1 MFLLQLAAAGGIV
14 AVAVGRQAMHAQM
27 TDLGAAACIDYTRE
41 DVAVRTLALSGD
53 PWTPSPTSSAA
64 RLAAAAFPAL
74 RPSDGTHSVNRE
86 LEAKAL
92 AGLEGSITTCRHAP
106 TAPALPRLAG
116 PARRA
121 AHGPQNPFR
130 PYSTTGITPLLHG
143 WGSHVAP
150 AAWLRH
156 PCSMNLGDGAAGRV
170 AAVTRADWRRTSISN
185 HRLRPAPRRHVPG
198 QRARDQ
204 RAVRDGSR
212 NR

>member
-74 RPSDGTHSVNRE
+74 RPSDGTHSVNRK

-106 TAPALPRLAG
+106 TAPASPRLAG

-121 AHGPQNPFR
+121 AQGPQDPFAPTAPPVSR
-130 PYSTTGITPLLHG
+130 PYCMAGAAMSLQLHG
-143 WGSHVAP
+143 CGIH
-150 AAWLRH
+150 
-156 PCSMNLGDGAAGRV
+156 
-170 AAVTRADWRRTSISN
+170 AV
-185 HRLRPAPRRHVPG
+185 
-198 QRARDQ
+198 
-204 RAVRDGSR
+204 
-212 NR
+212 